1 MTNEVDVLFDT
12 KKNERMSLSY
22 SKLSKFDTEGPQAL
36 LDRTFIISD
45 GVRMGSLVDDLLFNE
60 KNINKLYYE
69 FNGSKPTATLAKLC
83 NIILNNYN
91 KVPSKKIIDGIIEV
105 NKFWSGTKDPK
116 LLRAKYDTKDFWEYI
131 KAQFISKEKT
141 LITTE
146 ELMLAQELRD
156 ILLIHNNSAKI
167 FESDYISQFKIKFIY
182 KNFVL
187 KGILDI
193 IKLDHENKTIR
204 LIDLKTGA
212 NKLTEFITSFI
223 KYRYY
228 LQESIYMLAIDYI
241 KKKLKVENYKVL
253 PFQFLYISRFEK
265 IPFIYTVSDKWHEA
279 ALKGFKTEKGYTYKG
294 IDQLLDD
301 VKWHLD
307 NKVFDFS
314 KEIYEANGELL
325 INDEFINIIK

>member
-22 SKLSKFDTEGPQAL
+22 SKLSKFDTEGPKAL

-69 FNGSKPTATLAKLC
+69 FNGSKPTATLDKLC

-91 KVPSKKIIDGIIEV
+91 KVPSKKIIDGIIKV

-167 FESDYISQFKIKFIY
+167 FKSDYISQFKIKFTY
-182 KNFVL
+182 KNFIL
-187 KGILDI
+187 KEILDI
-193 IKLDHENKTIR
+193 VKLDHKNKTIR
-204 LIDLKTGA
+204 LIDL
-212 NKLTEFITSFI
+212 
-223 KYRYY
+223 
-228 LQESIYMLAIDYI
+228 
-241 KKKLKVENYKVL
+241 
-253 PFQFLYISRFEK
+253 
-265 IPFIYTVSDKWHEA
+265 
-279 ALKGFKTEKGYTYKG
+279 
-294 IDQLLDD
+294 
-301 VKWHLD
+301 
-307 NKVFDFS
+307 
-314 KEIYEANGELL
+314 
-325 INDEFINIIK
+325 